1 MTKALKRKQPRRSPR
16 YGAPMRTG
24 RAERAGASLTR
35 GLAPGVHRL
44 AHAHVNCYL
53 IEDGGAVTV
62 VDAALPATWPY
73 LRRALG
79 AIGRAMGDVR
89 ALVLTHA
96 HFDHLGFAKRLHE
109 EWGVPVLAHAAE
121 ATIAAHP
128 YAYAH
133 ENPRSLYP
141 IRHPRGVP
149 ILAAMTAAGAFTVAG
164 VRELTFFEAGAELDV
179 PGRPRAVFSPGHTY
193 GHSALHLPGRD
204 VLLAGDA
211 LVTLD
216 PYTGHTGPRIVCG
229 AATADSDLAL
239 RSLDALAATGARLVL
254 PGHGAPWRAGAA
266 RAAELA
272 RAAGRS

>member
-1 MTKALKRKQPRRSPR
+1 M
-16 YGAPMRTG
+16 
-24 RAERAGASLTR
+24 TR

-44 AHAHVNCYL
+44 AHAHVSCYL
-53 IEDGGAVTV
+53 IEDGDGVTV
-62 VDAALPATWPY
+62 VDAALPATWPH
-73 LRRALG
+73 LSRALQ
-79 AIGRAMGDVR
+79 AIGHTLSDVR

-109 EWGVPVLAHAAE
+109 EHGVPVLAHAAE
-121 ATIAAHP
+121 ATLAAHP

-133 ENPRSLYP
+133 EHPRSLYP
-141 IRHPRGVP
+141 LKHPRGVP
-149 ILAAMTAAGAFTVAG
+149 VLTAMAAAGAFTVAG
-164 VRELTFFEAGAELDV
+164 IRELGFFEPGAELDV
-179 PGRPRAVFSPGHTY
+179 PGRPRVVFTPGHTY
-193 GHSALHLPGRD
+193 GHCALHLPERG
-204 VLLAGDA
+204 VLLSGDA

-239 RSLDALAATGARLVL
+239 RSLGALAATGAPLVL

-272 RAAGRS
+272 RSVGPS

>member
-1 MTKALKRKQPRRSPR
+1 
-16 YGAPMRTG
+16 
-24 RAERAGASLTR
+24 
-35 GLAPGVHRL
+35 VHRL
-44 AHAHVNCYL
+44 AHAYVNCYL
-53 IEDGGAVTV
+53 IEDGDAVTI

-73 LRRALG
+73 VRKALG
-79 AIGRAMGDVR
+79 ALGHALGDVR

-96 HFDHLGFAKRLHE
+96 HFDHLGFALRLHE
-109 EWGVPVLAHAAE
+109 EFGVPVLAHAAE

-149 ILAAMTAAGAFTVAG
+149 ILSAMAAAGAFSVSG
-164 VRELTFFEAGAELDV
+164 VRQLAFFEPGEVLDV
-179 PGRPRAVFSPGHTY
+179 PGHPTAVFSPGHTY
-193 GHSALHLPGRD
+193 GHSALHLADRD
-204 VLLAGDA
+204 VLLVGDA
-211 LVTLD
+211 IVTLD
-216 PYTGHTGPRIVCG
+216 PYTGRTGPRIVAG

-239 RSLDALAATGARLVL
+239 RSLGALAATGARLVL
-254 PGHGAPWRAGAA
+254 PGHGEPWRAGAP

>member
-1 MTKALKRKQPRRSPR
+1 VAEAGS
-16 YGAPMRTG
+16 
-24 RAERAGASLTR
+24 ERARATLTR

-44 AHAHVNCYL
+44 AHAHVSCYL
-53 IEDGGAVTV
+53 VEDGDAVTI

-73 LRRALG
+73 LRKALG
-79 AIGRAMGDVR
+79 AIGHAIGDVR

-96 HFDHLGFAKRLHE
+96 HFDHLGFAQRLHE
-109 EWGVPVLAHAAE
+109 EFGVPVLAHAAE

-149 ILAAMTAAGAFTVAG
+149 ILAAMAATGAFTVRG
-164 VRELTFFEAGAELDV
+164 VRELTFFEPGDVLDV
-179 PGRPRAVFSPGHTY
+179 PGRPTAVFSPGHTY
-193 GHSALHLPGRD
+193 GHCALHLADRD

-211 LVTLD
+211 VVTLD
-216 PYTGHTGPRIVCG
+216 PYTGRTGPRIVAG

-239 RSLDALAATGARLVL
+239 RSLEVLAATGARLVL
-254 PGHGAPWRAGAA
+254 PGHGEPWRHGAA
-266 RAAELA
+266 AAADLA
-272 RAAGRS
+272 RTAGRS